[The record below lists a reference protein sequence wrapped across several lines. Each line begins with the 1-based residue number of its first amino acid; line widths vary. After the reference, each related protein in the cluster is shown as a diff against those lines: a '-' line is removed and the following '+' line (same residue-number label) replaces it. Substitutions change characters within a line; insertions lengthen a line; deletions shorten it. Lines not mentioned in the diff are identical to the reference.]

1 MSRTRPRLIQS
12 QRLPTACA
20 ARVARD
26 YDTPPEPDHK
36 LTADELVALAQ
47 EIRPDA
53 VLVTSSTPVS
63 AATVAALPDSVRVIA
78 TVSVGTDHLDIPAIT
93 GRGLAVTYTPDVL
106 TDCNAD
112 LAIMLILAAARRGAE
127 YLSVMRTGW
136 GRSFGMEEMLGT
148 RVTGKTL
155 GIVGMGRIG
164 RAVAQ
169 RARGFNMKILYSN
182 RRRLAPDLEQGAGY
196 FPDMRAML
204 PHCDIL
210 SLHMPGGKGT
220 PPVITADALA
230 LLPRGAIFVNA
241 ARGSLVDEDALIAAL
256 SNGHLAAAG
265 LDVYRNEPNPDPRF
279 LGLPNV
285 FLTPHMGSATV
296 ETRTD
301 MGMLALDNIDAV
313 LSGRPAVTPVP
324 I

>member
-1 MSRTRPRLIQS
+1 MPDTRPRLIRT
-12 QRLPTACA
+12 QRMPTA
-20 ARVARD
+20 VARRIERD
-26 YDTPPEPDHK
+26 FDAPPEPDHK
-36 LTADELVALAQ
+36 LTSDELVALAQ
-47 EIRPDA
+47 EFRPHA
-53 VLVTSSTPVS
+53 VMVTSSTPVS

-78 TVSVGTDHLDIPAIT
+78 TVSVGTDHLDGPAIAA
-93 GRGLAVTYTPDVL
+93 RGLALTYTPDVL

-127 YLSVMRTGW
+127 YLSIMHDGW
-136 GRSFGMEEMLGT
+136 GRNLGMEELLGV

-155 GIVGMGRIG
+155 GIIGMGRIG
-164 RAVAQ
+164 RAVAR
-169 RARGFNMKILYSN
+169 RARGFDMNILYSN
-182 RRRLAPDLEQGAGY
+182 RRRLAPELEEGATY
-196 FPDMRAML
+196 FADIRDML

-210 SLHMPGGKGT
+210 SLHMPGGAT
-220 PPVITADALA
+220 PIITAETLA

-256 SNGHLAAAG
+256 TDGHLAAAG
-265 LDVYRNEPNPDPRF
+265 LDVYRNEPHPDRRF
-279 LGLPNV
+279 LALPNV

-324 I
+324 A